1 MSDPVRFL
9 VSFGQAVS
17 TMALYDD
24 GHPARERAVDRS
36 YRCLRDLQQHDPLP
50 RFSFLGE
57 ETIYQE
63 TALRELGDWEWGT
76 RLAQAG
82 VQRMELDE
90 NVTREAYE
98 EFLEEMMARITLSF
112 IDSTE
117 ARPTRPSGIKVGTL
131 GIRGDTRVLQE
142 TLEADVQVANDLIL
156 ARRGSRID
164 PVDAQGSSGA
174 REAPLAEAEAVVRS
188 LSMAMHGDQEMI
200 LPLLQL
206 KEFDEYTTTHSL
218 NVSVL
223 VMALAESLGLAQQ
236 DVRTFGIAGLLHDLG
251 KVNVPQEILNKPGK
265 LSEEERA
272 IMQQHPVAGAKLI
285 IESGRRLDLAA
296 AVAHE
301 HHIMINGH
309 GYPTC
314 HYRRDC
320 HKASK
325 LVHVCDVYDA
335 LRTRRPYRDA
345 WEAERVL
352 TYVEERA
359 GTEFEP
365 EAATAFV
372 RMMRKAE
379 RGIQMSPLPPGD
391 PPTEPHRRN
400 LSDPGGFRTHDLR
413 IKSPLLYQLS
423 YRVSEQLA
431 QDTRGLGRGTSYRR
445 CSPNITNLR

>member
-1 MSDPVRFL
+1 MSDPIRFL

-17 TMALYDD
+17 TMALYND

-36 YRCLRDLQQHDPLP
+36 YRCLRDLQQFDPTP

-57 ETIYQE
+57 ETIYGE
-63 TALRELGDWEWGT
+63 SALRELGDWEWGT

-82 VQRMELDE
+82 VQRMELAS
-90 NVTREAYE
+90 NVTREEYE
-98 EFLEEMMARITLSF
+98 EFLEEMMARITLSV
-112 IDSTE
+112 IDTAES
-117 ARPTRPSGIKVGTL
+117 RPTRASGIKVGAL
-131 GIRGDTRVLQE
+131 GIRGETREQQN
-142 TLEADVQVANDLIL
+142 TLDAAVPVATISYSLGEEAESILSMHRDVKE
-156 ARRGSRID
+156 RGKL
-164 PVDAQGSSGA
+164 
-174 REAPLAEAEAVVRS
+174 PLAEAEAVVRS
-188 LSMAMHGDQEMI
+188 LSIAMHGDQEMI

-223 VMALAESLGLAQQ
+223 TMALAESLGLAAQ

-265 LSEEERA
+265 LSEDERNV
-272 IMQQHPVAGAKLI
+272 MQQHPTAGAKLI

-309 GYPTC
+309 GYPKR
-314 HYRRDC
+314 HYHRDC

-345 WEAERVL
+345 WESARAI
-352 TYVEERA
+352 TYIEERA

-365 EAATAFV
+365 DAATAFV
-372 RMMRKAE
+372 AMMRKAE
-379 RGIQMSPLPPGD
+379 GGIQLSPMPAPAANSAAPAVNNSPDSAPVTPSQG
-391 PPTEPHRRN
+391 PQ
-400 LSDPGGFRTHDLR
+400 
-413 IKSPLLYQLS
+413 KSESTP
-423 YRVSEQLA
+423 
-431 QDTRGLGRGTSYRR
+431 
-445 CSPNITNLR
+445 

>member
-17 TMALYDD
+17 TMALYND

-36 YRCLRDLQQHDPLP
+36 YRCLRDLQQYDPNP
-50 RFSFLGE
+50 QFSFLGE

-63 TALRELGDWEWGT
+63 NALRELGDWEWGT

-82 VQRMELDE
+82 VQRMELDV
-90 NVTREAYE
+90 NVTREGYE

-112 IDSTE
+112 IDSAE
-117 ARPTRPSGIKVGTL
+117 ARPGRASGTGIKVGTL
-131 GIRGDTRVLQE
+131 GIRGDTRELQE
-142 TLEADVQVANDLIL
+142 TLEEEVQVATISYALGDEAASIQSMH
-156 ARRGSRID
+156 REVQDRGKL
-164 PVDAQGSSGA
+164 
-174 REAPLAEAEAVVRS
+174 PLAEAEAVVRS

-206 KEFDEYTTTHSL
+206 REFDEYTTTHSL

-223 VMALAESLGLAQQ
+223 TMALAESLGLAQQ

-265 LSEEERA
+265 LTDQERS
-272 IMQQHPVAGAKLI
+272 IMQQHPAAGAKLI
-285 IESGRRLDLAA
+285 IESGRKLDLAA

-309 GYPTC
+309 GYPAC

-335 LRTRRPYRDA
+335 LRTRRPYREA
-345 WEAERVL
+345 WDAERVL
-352 TYVEERA
+352 TYLEERA
-359 GTEFEP
+359 GTEFDP
-365 EAATAFV
+365 EAASAFV
-372 RMMRKAE
+372 KMMRKVDS
-379 RGIQMSPLPPGD
+379 GIQMSPLPPGD
-391 PPTEPHRRN
+391 GGAPSTVPAESGALPSAPAPKIAPPKPAE
-400 LSDPGGFRTHDLR
+400 G
-413 IKSPLLYQLS
+413 
-423 YRVSEQLA
+423 
-431 QDTRGLGRGTSYRR
+431 
-445 CSPNITNLR
+445 

>member
-1 MSDPVRFL
+1 MSDPIRYL

-17 TMALYDD
+17 TMALYNE

-36 YRCLRDLQQHDPLP
+36 YRCLRDLQEHDPTP

-57 ETIYQE
+57 ETIYGD
-63 TALRELGDWEWGT
+63 TPLRELGDWEWGS
-76 RLAQAG
+76 RLAHAG
-82 VQRMELDE
+82 VQRMELAS
-90 NVTREAYE
+90 NVTRDEYE
-98 EFLEEMMARITLSF
+98 EFLEEMMARITLSV
-112 IDSTE
+112 IDTAES
-117 ARPTRPSGIKVGTL
+117 RPTRGAGIKVGAL
-131 GIRGDTRVLQE
+131 GIRGDSKELQE
-142 TLEADVQVANDLIL
+142 TLEAEAPIATISYALGEEAASIVSMHKEVQE
-156 ARRGSRID
+156 RGKL
-164 PVDAQGSSGA
+164 
-174 REAPLAEAEAVVRS
+174 PLAEAEAVVRS

-223 VMALAESLGLAQQ
+223 TMALAESLGLAAQ

-251 KVNVPQEILNKPGK
+251 KVKVPQDILNKPGK
-265 LSEEERA
+265 LTDDERKV
-272 IMQQHPVAGAKLI
+272 MQQHPVAGAKLI

-301 HHIMINGH
+301 HHIMINGQ
-309 GYPTC
+309 GYPTH

-345 WEAERVL
+345 WESDRVL
-352 TYVEERA
+352 KYLEERS

-365 EAATAFV
+365 EAANAFV
-372 RMMRKAE
+372 AMMRKAE
-379 RGIQMSPLPPGD
+379 GAI
-391 PPTEPHRRN
+391 
-400 LSDPGGFRTHDLR
+400 
-413 IKSPLLYQLS
+413 QLS
-423 YRVSEQLA
+423 PVPAPENGA
-431 QDTRGLGRGTSYRR
+431 
-445 CSPNITNLR
+445 

>member
-1 MSDPVRFL
+1 MSDPIRFL

-17 TMALYDD
+17 TMALYND

-36 YRCLRDLQQHDPLP
+36 YRCLRDLQEFDPHP

-63 TALRELGDWEWGT
+63 SALRELGDWEWGT

-82 VQRMELDE
+82 VQRMELDK
-90 NVTREAYE
+90 NVTRDEYE

-112 IDSTE
+112 IDSAE
-117 ARPTRPSGIKVGTL
+117 ARPNRRSGIKVGTL
-131 GIRGDTRVLQE
+131 GIRGDTQE
-142 TLEADVQVANDLIL
+142 VQESYKAEVPVATISYSLGEEAASIQSMHKDVQE
-156 ARRGSRID
+156 RGKL
-164 PVDAQGSSGA
+164 
-174 REAPLAEAEAVVRS
+174 PLAEAEAVVRS
-188 LSMAMHGDQEMI
+188 LSMAMHGDTEMI

-223 VMALAESLGLAQQ
+223 TMALAESVGLAPQ

-251 KVNVPQEILNKPGK
+251 KVNVPAEILNKPGK
-265 LSEEERA
+265 LTDEERT
-272 IMQQHPVAGAKLI
+272 IMQQHPAAGAKLI

-309 GYPTC
+309 GYPAC

-335 LRTRRPYRDA
+335 LRTRRPYREA
-345 WEAERVL
+345 WESERIL
-352 TYVEERA
+352 AYIEERA

-365 EAATAFV
+365 EAATAFL
-372 RMMRKAE
+372 RMMRKVE
-379 RGIQMSPLPPGD
+379 TGVQLSPLPPANG
-391 PPTEPHRRN
+391 
-400 LSDPGGFRTHDLR
+400 SG
-413 IKSPLLYQLS
+413 
-423 YRVSEQLA
+423 VS
-431 QDTRGLGRGTSYRR
+431 TSGLENKG
-445 CSPNITNLR
+445 

>member
-63 TALRELGDWEWGT
+63 TALRDLGDWEWGT

-117 ARPTRPSGIKVGTL
+117 ARPTRSSGIKVGTL
-131 GIRGDTRVLQE
+131 GIRGDTRALQE
-142 TLEADVQVANDLIL
+142 TIEAEVQVATISYSLGEEAASIQSMHREVQD
-156 ARRGSRID
+156 RGKL
-164 PVDAQGSSGA
+164 
-174 REAPLAEAEAVVRS
+174 PLAEAEAVVRS

-206 KEFDEYTTTHSL
+206 REFDEYTTTHSL

-223 VMALAESLGLAQQ
+223 TMALAESLGLAQQ

-251 KVNVPQEILNKPGK
+251 KVSVPQEILNKPGK
-265 LSEEERA
+265 LSEEERS

-335 LRTRRPYRDA
+335 LRTKRPYRDA

-391 PPTEPHRRN
+391 GAGRAPEPAAPPTPPTPPE
-400 LSDPGGFRTHDLR
+400 G
-413 IKSPLLYQLS
+413 SP
-423 YRVSEQLA
+423 
-431 QDTRGLGRGTSYRR
+431 
-445 CSPNITNLR
+445 